1 MSLIRI
7 HSVTFILNLLENIF
21 FRSKFLKSLNELSI
35 NSTINHKDFL
45 VVDIGA
51 NRAQNTLLISKKFK
65 INKVVLVEPNK
76 ILHKFINQELKD
88 FNHEILSE
96 CVTNYDGFVEFFVSN
111 FDLTSSII
119 QHNPNSKYNRIKI
132 AILGKKYIL
141 LPEKRKCLTLDSIV
155 NKLQIDF
162 IDYLKID
169 VEGAEFYVLQGA
181 KKLIKDSRIGI
192 IQLEIHKTDL
202 RNNFTNEIL
211 ELLQLRNYSLYK
223 TVRHSF
229 GNFSE
234 LIFVSENNS
243 QLLRKFEINRIPKN
257 KIVS

>member
-1 MSLIRI
+1 MFKVFLIRI
-7 HSVTFILNLLENIF
+7 NSVTFILNLLENIF
-21 FRSKFLKSLNELSI
+21 FKSKFLKALNELSS
-35 NSTINHKDFL
+35 NAVINHKDFL

-51 NRAQNTLLISKKFK
+51 NRAQNTILISKKFK
-65 INKVVLVEPNK
+65 INKAILVEPNK
-76 ILHKFINQELKD
+76 ILHKFIDQELKN

-119 QHNPNSKYNRIKI
+119 HHNPNSKYNRIKT

-141 LPEKRKCLTLDSIV
+141 LPERRRCLTLDSIV
-155 NKLQIDF
+155 SKLQIDF

-202 RNNFTNEIL
+202 RKNFTNEIL
-211 ELLQLRNYSLYK
+211 ELLQLWNYSLFK

-234 LIFVSENNS
+234 FIFVSEKNS
-243 QLLRKFEINRIPKN
+243 QLLKKSEVNRLSKN
-257 KIVS
+257 